1 MTAQKQQQQKALI
14 EKAIVG
20 IMEAYG
26 ISRLDVERLI
36 ELTNENS
43 RVRFVSLRGYNSD
56 KSLNTEVANQIVN
69 INASYGNMLEKDA
82 LTLNNVV
89 LGRDVVPMIETW
101 DYERYDLNGVSVED
115 FKKQVKEALEMAL
128 FELRN
133 PKTGTRESN
142 DIWLNKALVFN
153 TNTLR
158 LSLFGSSIS
167 KEVVQEGVFKK
178 VKSAPKTVAKQI
190 IQKAVEPRTSKLRRF
205 TIDNL
210 NGMKIDGETLN
221 LGGGQTDGLDLKA

>member
-89 LGRDVVPMIETW
+89 LGRDVVPMVETW

>member
-1 MTAQKQQQQKALI
+1 MNKELI

-20 IMEAYG
+20 IQEAYG
-26 ISRLDVERLI
+26 ITREAVERLI
-36 ELTNENS
+36 ELTNGNE
-43 RVRFVSLRGYNSD
+43 RVRFVSLKGYNSD

-69 INASYGNMLEKDA
+69 INASYANMLDKDA

-89 LGRDVVPMIETW
+89 LNRDVLPLVETW
-101 DYERYDLNGVSVED
+101 NYDRYDLNGVPVAD

-128 FELRN
+128 QELRN

-142 DIWLNKALVFN
+142 DIQLNKALYFN

-158 LSLFGSSIS
+158 LSVYGASIS
-167 KEVVQEGVFKK
+167 KEVVQEGVYKK

-190 IQKAVEPRTSKLRRF
+190 IQKAVEPRTAKLRRF
-205 TIDNL
+205 AIDNL
-210 NGMKIDGETLN
+210 NGMKMDGETLE
-221 LGGGQTDGLDLKA
+221 LGGGQKKGINIQ

>member
-1 MTAQKQQQQKALI
+1 MTAQKQKQQKALI

-89 LGRDVVPMIETW
+89 LGRDVVPMVETW

-115 FKKQVKEALEMAL
+115 FKKQVKEAQEMAL

-210 NGMKIDGETLN
+210 NGMKMDGETLN

>member
-1 MTAQKQQQQKALI
+1 MTAQKQTQQKALI

-89 LGRDVVPMIETW
+89 LGRDVVPMVETW

>member
-1 MTAQKQQQQKALI
+1 
-14 EKAIVG
+14 
-20 IMEAYG
+20 MEAYG

-89 LGRDVVPMIETW
+89 LGRDVVPMVETW

-210 NGMKIDGETLN
+210 NGMKMDGETLN

>member
-1 MTAQKQQQQKALI
+1 MTAQKQKQQKALI

-43 RVRFVSLRGYNSD
+43 RVRFVSLRGCNSD

-89 LGRDVVPMIETW
+89 LGRDVVPMVETW

-210 NGMKIDGETLN
+210 NGMKMDGETLN

>member
-1 MTAQKQQQQKALI
+1 MTAQKQKQQKALI

-115 FKKQVKEALEMAL
+115 FKKQVKQALEMAL

>member
-1 MTAQKQQQQKALI
+1 MTAQKQKQQKALI

-89 LGRDVVPMIETW
+89 LGRDVVPMVETW

>member
-1 MTAQKQQQQKALI
+1 MTAQKQKQQKALI

-89 LGRDVVPMIETW
+89 LGRDVVPMVETW

-115 FKKQVKEALEMAL
+115 FKKQVKEAQEMAL